1 MEYFL
6 LFISATFINNIVLVQ
21 YLGAC
26 PFMGT
31 SKSTDV
37 AIGMGGAVI
46 FVTMMATA
54 FTWPLQHY
62 ILNPYG
68 IGYLQTIVFILVIA
82 SLVQFVEMFL
92 KKALPPLY
100 KSLGLFLPLITTN
113 CAVLGVAIMV
123 QRSEYSFVKSMVFSF
138 ASGVGFLVAL
148 VIISSIR
155 ERLDI
160 APVPSVFRGVPIA
173 LITAGIMSL
182 AFFAFKGMAA

>member
-1 MEYFL
+1 MEYFM
-6 LFISATFINNIVLVQ
+6 LFVSAIFINNIVLVQ

-46 FVTMMATA
+46 FVMLMATA

-62 ILNPYG
+62 VLMPYG

-92 KKALPPLY
+92 KKVIPPLHA
-100 KSLGLFLPLITTN
+100 SLGLFLPLITTN
-113 CAVLGVAIMV
+113 CAVMGVAIMV
-123 QRSEYSFVKSMVFSF
+123 QRSNYSFVKAMAFSL
-138 ASGVGFLVAL
+138 ASGIGFLIAL
-148 VIISSIR
+148 VIISAIR
-155 ERLDI
+155 ERLDVS
-160 APVPSVFRGVPIA
+160 PVPLVFRGIPVA
-173 LITAGIMSL
+173 LVTAGIMSL
-182 AFFAFKGMAA
+182 VFLAFQGMAA

>member
-1 MEYFL
+1 MEYFM
-6 LFISATFINNIVLVQ
+6 LFVSAIFINNIVLVQ

-46 FVTMMATA
+46 FVMLMATA

-62 ILNPYG
+62 VLTPYG

-82 SLVQFVEMFL
+82 SLVQFVELFL
-92 KKALPPLY
+92 KKVIPPLHS
-100 KSLGLFLPLITTN
+100 SLGLFLPLITTN
-113 CAVLGVAIMV
+113 CAVMGVAIMV
-123 QRSEYSFVKSMVFSF
+123 QRSNYSFLKAMAFSL
-138 ASGVGFLVAL
+138 ASGIGFLIAL

-155 ERLDI
+155 ERLDVS
-160 APVPSVFRGVPIA
+160 PVPSVFRGIPVA
-173 LITAGIMSL
+173 LVTAGIMSL
-182 AFFAFKGMAA
+182 VFLAFQGMAA

>member
-1 MEYFL
+1 MEYFM
-6 LFISATFINNIVLVQ
+6 LFVSAIFINNIVLVQ

-46 FVTMMATA
+46 FVMLMATA

-62 ILNPYG
+62 VLTPYG

-82 SLVQFVEMFL
+82 SLVQFVELFL
-92 KKALPPLY
+92 KKVIPPLHA
-100 KSLGLFLPLITTN
+100 SLGLFLPLITTN
-113 CAVLGVAIMV
+113 CAVMGVAIMV
-123 QRSEYSFVKSMVFSF
+123 QRSNYSFLKAMAFSL
-138 ASGVGFLVAL
+138 ASGIGFLIAL

-155 ERLDI
+155 ERLDVS
-160 APVPSVFRGVPIA
+160 PVPSVFRGIPVA
-173 LITAGIMSL
+173 LVTAGIMSL
-182 AFFAFKGMAA
+182 VFLAFQGMAA